1 MFWIAPLSQT
11 GNSPDTKCLAIRLSN
26 QRWVETVGVEKPA
39 FPRLPF
45 VAFALFVL
53 QLLDR
58 QAVAS
63 VLKRVSPRIL
73 ADGDRP
79 PMRPGMSSLG
89 RVSSLACFSYG
100 GFQMLAILCGSCYGQ
115 ELRDAAWRRWIRRR
129 NGNVVS

>member
-1 MFWIAPLSQT
+1 M
-11 GNSPDTKCLAIRLSN
+11 
-26 QRWVETVGVEKPA
+26 GVEKPA

-45 VAFALFVL
+45 VTFALFVL

-89 RVSSLACFSYG
+89 RVSSLACFSDG
-100 GFQMLAILCGSCYGQ
+100 AFQMFAIFLVVLVTARSCVTRPGDDGLGGS
-115 ELRDAAWRRWIRRR
+115 W
-129 NGNVVS
+129 